1 MVDYKGI
8 VMFPADIFIMKSL
21 AYCIAPLVLLSLV
34 SLAFTHGKTSGKR
47 EDASN
52 STSNNA
58 PSMGQFTGQEL
69 SEAAV
74 AMRKKKKGK

>member
-1 MVDYKGI
+1 M
-8 VMFPADIFIMKSL
+8 MFPADVFMTKAL
-21 AYCIAPLVLLSLV
+21 AYCIVPLILVALV

>member
-1 MVDYKGI
+1 
-8 VMFPADIFIMKSL
+8 MFLSDIFIMKVL
-21 AYCIAPLVLLSLV
+21 FCIVPLVLLAFI

-58 PSMGQFTGQEL
+58 PSMGPSTGREL

-74 AMRKKKKGK
+74 AMRKKIEQRKKGR